1 LQKQSRILPAIDM
14 TIHEI
19 INNLHQSQTIE
30 TENGRLPLHSSI
42 TADEGVFIESLIISH
57 SCKSTIE
64 IGCAYGISS
73 LHISRALQSKM
84 QEGAHHT
91 IIDPFQHTQWQGI
104 GIKHLQQA
112 AVSNYTFI
120 EKSSEQALPQLLEYG
135 KQYDFALIDGW
146 HTFDQVML
154 DFYYL
159 NRMLKVGGV
168 IVFDDMWMPSV
179 RKALAYILQYPA
191 YRVED
196 ALTYANIKQ
205 SIFSKLLKNVL
216 YGSIKNSSLLQ
227 KVLPERLVATAK
239 HRFDLYGMMAIQK
252 VSKDERGW
260 DWFPKY

>member
-1 LQKQSRILPAIDM
+1 M
-14 TIHEI
+14 TIDQI
-19 INNLHQSQTIE
+19 INNLHRSQTIE
-30 TENGRLPLHSSI
+30 TENGILPLHSSI
-42 TADEGVFIESLIISH
+42 TADEGAFIESIIVKH
-57 SCKSTIE
+57 FCKQTIE

-84 QEGAHHT
+84 GAHHT

-120 EKSSEQALPQLLEYG
+120 EKTSEQALPQLLYSG

-168 IVFDDMWMPSV
+168 IVFDDVWMPSV
-179 RKALAYILQYPA
+179 RTALAYILQYPA

-205 SIFSKLLKNVL
+205 SMFSKLLKKVL
-216 YGSIKNSSLLQ
+216 YGIIKKSSLLQ
-227 KVLPERLVATAK
+227 KVLPERLVATSK

-252 VSKDERGW
+252 VSEDERGW